1 MEKFVKCP
9 FCLSFFKESD
19 FEKHLKEEGKER
31 SEYRRKVISGKY
43 NFGNTSSRRAL
54 NKRF

>member
-19 FEKHLKEEGKER
+19 FEKHLKDEERER
-31 SEYRRKVISGKY
+31 AEYRRKVIFGKY
-43 NFGNTSSRRAL
+43 NFGNTSLYRAT